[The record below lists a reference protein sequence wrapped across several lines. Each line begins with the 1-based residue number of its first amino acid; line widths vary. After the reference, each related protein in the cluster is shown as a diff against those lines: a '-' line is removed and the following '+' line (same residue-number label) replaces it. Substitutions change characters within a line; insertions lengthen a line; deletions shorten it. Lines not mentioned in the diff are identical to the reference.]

1 MNLEMPVARQLCCF
15 PKRAEVDHNILKA
28 QTSSKIPV
36 RFWRVKTASQGRN
49 HGMER
54 FGATPLKLTAKAS
67 ENRLLPPEE
76 NDCIPT
82 ESIFRWRLL
91 SVRGRVAVS
100 DICFLWTY
108 DWCHITQRRSNT
120 FKRCFSLWKFVFV
133 SSHSFCWLETA
144 GCWWKITLSLP

>member
-1 MNLEMPVARQLCCF
+1 MNFEMPVARLLFSKTSRGRPQYFEGPNQLPNSCAF
-15 PKRAEVDHNILKA
+15 FAGFQLSRAEIMAWSDLEL
-28 QTSSKIPV
+28 P
-36 RFWRVKTASQGRN
+36 
-49 HGMER
+49 
-54 FGATPLKLTAKAS
+54 PLKLTAKAS

-100 DICFLWTY
+100 DICFLWMY